1 MKIRPDFN
9 VLRQM
14 SQMNATPFVDYLQNR
29 KTYLMNSLV
38 LSPNMDEMRQLQGQI
53 RELNDLLTEI
63 IESRDSLDKLAK
75 QKPDMSKA
83 F

>member
-1 MKIRPDFN
+1 MKIRPDVN
-9 VLRQM
+9 TLRQM
-14 SQMNATPFVDYLQNR
+14 AQMNATPFVEYLQNR
-29 KTYLMNSLV
+29 KAYLMNSLV
-38 LSPNMDEMRQLQGQI
+38 LSPNMDEMRHLQGQI

-75 QKPDMSKA
+75 PKPDMNKV